1 MLGRFAAQVGPG
13 GTRDRRG
20 DPAAMGEIG
29 VGGIDDHVDA
39 LGRDVAL
46 DELDHRPPTLDERSS
61 PSTGKSRGLT

>member
-1 MLGRFAAQVGPG
+1 
-13 GTRDRRG
+13 
-20 DPAAMGEIG
+20 MGEIG
-29 VGGIDDHVDA
+29 VGGVDDHVDA